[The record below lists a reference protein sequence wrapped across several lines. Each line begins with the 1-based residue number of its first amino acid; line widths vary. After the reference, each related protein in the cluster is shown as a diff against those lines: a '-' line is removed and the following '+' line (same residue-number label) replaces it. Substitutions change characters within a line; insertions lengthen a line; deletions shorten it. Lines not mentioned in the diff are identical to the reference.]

1 MTERG
6 EVNRKWYEKYLPF
19 VAQSRHMQ
27 VEWLVGV
34 IRKDVLQL
42 EDITPYVRLLLA
54 DVVGEDD
61 EPLVMFLKDIDGEV
75 LCRMVQAAD
84 IYDVA
89 KLMRLVP
96 EPTVEQAVVA
106 LGKEPPP
113 YEKKPELVLDK
124 VFQAIH
130 DRSESL
136 FEEAAVELRKRTD
149 APAHFD
155 AAYERFQEILADERI
170 LSVMYPKAIN

>member
-1 MTERG
+1 MVDRG
-6 EVNRKWYEKYLPF
+6 AGKRKWYEKYLPF
-19 VAQSRHMQ
+19 VAQSRRMQ
-27 VEWLVGV
+27 VEWLVGA
-34 IRKDVLQL
+34 IRKNVLHL
-42 EDITPYVRLLLA
+42 EEITPYVRLLLA
-54 DVVGEDD
+54 DVVEEYD
-61 EPLVMFLKDIDGEV
+61 EPLVMFLKGIDADV

-106 LGKEPPP
+106 LCKEPPS

-130 DRSESL
+130 DRSEAL
-136 FEEAAVELRKRTD
+136 FEEAATELRKRAD

-170 LSVMYPKAIN
+170 LSAMYPKASS